1 MKWSVSREGQGEL
14 ASKGLQKEEREGEE
28 RLDRRLDRDNV
39 VGRWLHVLEC
49 QGNAHRK
56 IRIKEVGQEG
66 R

>member
-1 MKWSVSREGQGEL
+1 MEWRVRREGQGEL
-14 ASKGLQKEEREGEE
+14 TSTGLQKEEIEGEE

-39 VGRWLHVLEC
+39 VGRWLHVREC

-56 IRIKEVGQEG
+56 IRIKELGQEG